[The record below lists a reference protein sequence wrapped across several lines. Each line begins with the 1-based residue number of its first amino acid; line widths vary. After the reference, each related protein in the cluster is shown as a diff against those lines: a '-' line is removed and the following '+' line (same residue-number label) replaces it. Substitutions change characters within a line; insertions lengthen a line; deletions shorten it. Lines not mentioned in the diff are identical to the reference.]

1 MRACMI
7 SLAMTA
13 FLLAGGGT
21 AARAQSDLLNQGQ
34 DLLQGLSGGAGGGL
48 QEAEVAAGLKEALK
62 VGFERV
68 VDRVGNVDG
77 FNADTDIHIPLP
89 GALKDVQK
97 ALGAVG
103 MSSMADDLE
112 LRLNR
117 AAEEAAPAA
126 TDSFFDA
133 IGAMTLDDA
142 ERIYQGRDDEATR
155 YFREK
160 MTPDLV
166 ERFTPIVDQA
176 LSDVGAIQTYD
187 DMMGEYD
194 TLPFVPDA
202 KADLSAYTV
211 DKGME
216 GIFFYL
222 AREEAA
228 IRQNPAART
237 TELLQ
242 KVFGGN

>member
-1 MRACMI
+1 
-7 SLAMTA
+7 
-13 FLLAGGGT
+13 
-21 AARAQSDLLNQGQ
+21 
-34 DLLQGLSGGAGGGL
+34 
-48 QEAEVAAGLKEALK
+48 
-62 VGFERV
+62 
-68 VDRVGNVDG
+68 
-77 FNADTDIHIPLP
+77 
-89 GALKDVQK
+89 
-97 ALGAVG
+97 
-103 MSSMADDLE
+103 
-112 LRLNR
+112 
-117 AAEEAAPAA
+117 
-126 TDSFFDA
+126 
-133 IGAMTLDDA
+133 MTLDDA

-176 LSDVGAIQTYD
+176 LSDVGAIQAYD
-187 DMMGEYD
+187 NMMGEYD